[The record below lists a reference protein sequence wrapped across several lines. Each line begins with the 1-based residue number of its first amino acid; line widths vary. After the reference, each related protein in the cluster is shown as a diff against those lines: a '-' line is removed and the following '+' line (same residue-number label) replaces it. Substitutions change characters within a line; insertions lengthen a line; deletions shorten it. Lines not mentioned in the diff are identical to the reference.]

1 VVREEAP
8 AGGRAGRGPLAVSRV
23 VNGAGDARLAR
34 EEAEDGHRKRRA
46 ENKYKWVSTRC
57 VSTHVISSV
66 IKNDEFTRR
75 MTTNLFMESHFNK
88 ERNA

>member
-1 VVREEAP
+1 MRALAALRMVWARRRLGNGGGDLVVGILATWCVRSEEA

-46 ENKYKWVSTRC
+46 ENK
-57 VSTHVISSV
+57 
-66 IKNDEFTRR
+66 
-75 MTTNLFMESHFNK
+75 
-88 ERNA
+88 